1 MKMHIAGL
9 LAAFALVLVLAGGC
23 GDEDEATPTCRA
35 AADNAYAV
43 GCIIMNEAGTAPL
56 SKQEFYNQ
64 CLQQTVAA
72 SQQGGNCP
80 SAANALLSCL
90 SSVGKGQCET
100 CNDELGRFKGCQ

>member
-1 MKMHIAGL
+1 MKSHTAIFCAT
-9 LAAFALVLVLAGGC
+9 FALTLLLVGGC
-23 GDEDEATPTCRA
+23 GDDDAGTPTCRA

-56 SKQEFYNQ
+56 TKQEFYSQ

-72 SQQGGNCP
+72 SQQGGTCP
-80 SAANALLSCL
+80 SAANAFLSCM